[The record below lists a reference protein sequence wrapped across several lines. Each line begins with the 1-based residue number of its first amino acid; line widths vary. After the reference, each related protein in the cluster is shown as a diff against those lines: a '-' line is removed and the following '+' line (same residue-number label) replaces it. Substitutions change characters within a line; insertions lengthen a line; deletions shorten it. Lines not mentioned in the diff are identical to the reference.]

1 MQSSFRHILI
11 ATTTLMGI
19 ATASA
24 ALAPAMAQ
32 DSATGARP
40 GHIVGVGDSLPRSTH
55 ASNIGAADNRAV
67 APTLPGPNIGEGA
80 APRDY
85 LLSAKASLANGHTG
99 QAQQALEMAET
110 RALDRSFADGQSGT
124 PSDSP
129 FVARIRD
136 ALHALGNG
144 NRDQAIHLIDV
155 ALAT

>member
-1 MQSSFRHILI
+1 MQSSLRHILI

-19 ATASA
+19 AAASA
-24 ALAPAMAQ
+24 APAPGQSA
-32 DSATGARP
+32 DPATGARP
-40 GHIVGVGDSLPRSTH
+40 GHAIGIGDLLPRSTH
-55 ASNIGAADNRAV
+55 ASNIGPADSRSV
-67 APTLPGPNIGEGA
+67 APTLPGPNIGEDA

-85 LLSAKASLANGHTG
+85 LLSAKASLVNGHTG
-99 QAQQALEMAET
+99 QAQEALEMAET
-110 RALDRSFADGQSGT
+110 RALDRSVADGQSGT

-129 FVARIRD
+129 FVVHIRD